1 MSVKITIDGHPKDEV
16 NVKHGL
22 TFVIDKTI
30 QTCWWF
36 HLYKVRAVFI
46 SVVLKIF
53 LHLPNSY
60 KSKY

>member
-1 MSVKITIDGHPKDEV
+1 MSVKITIDGHPKHEV
-16 NVKHGL
+16 NEKHGL
-22 TFVIDKTI
+22 TLVICKTI

-36 HLYKVRAVFI
+36 DLYKVRAVFI
-46 SVVLKIF
+46 SAVLKIF